1 MEYDKELAA
10 RVWKRVQG
18 DQKPEQSDPA
28 GMLWQMIREIGHT
41 AMLYNQLSRQLSGED
56 RQRVQTATRQIQS
69 QLDCLRGIYA
79 LQTGKR
85 PQMGREPMG
94 QVAPGELLRLC
105 YGRTMQAIARYEA
118 QGEDLEY
125 GRIFRDLAKQT
136 QAHGK
141 MLLEIFGH
149 RGK

>member
-69 QLDCLRGIYA
+69 QLDGFGISEYA
-79 LQTGKR
+79 VGTGS
-85 PQMGREPMG
+85 QQFLHSGRRFFI
-94 QVAPGELLRLC
+94 VDF
-105 YGRTMQAIARYEA
+105 Y
-118 QGEDLEY
+118 
-125 GRIFRDLAKQT
+125 
-136 QAHGK
+136 
-141 MLLEIFGH
+141 
-149 RGK
+149 